1 MDKSRTSWGALAP
14 ALVPGVG
21 VGLYWVLSLAQGD
34 SLSLAA
40 IYRHGDYTYF
50 PALAGLANFSLGE
63 SLVYEHLGEGIRSFP
78 LPALALHGL
87 AIGLLGP
94 VGFPVADVLIATFA
108 YLAARRVF
116 RACALLPLTSEVLA
130 LLVSCSVV
138 AWSPS
143 GPVIEWLPKHML
155 WGYRLPRPFV
165 TDLFLLLAVGSSL
178 LVFVRGRRSTAEWLT
193 LGLWFGLL
201 LQSRFYSAATLGLG
215 IGVALLGLLTTRDH
229 EIARTLRGIGAF
241 ALATSVAMIPFLV
254 QRLSEHPDIPVR
266 FGSFPVDRLEP
277 LLLEI
282 VSPDVVQPLVAVF
295 AVGIAIWFF
304 APPDTTARL
313 RAIGALGVLCLISPF
328 ALPASTMLLGQ
339 TVQPYQFE
347 IQVVVFKT
355 LAMMAC
361 AGQLLDVA
369 ATQLAKRAP
378 ALAAKRAWRPTAL
391 AIVAIV
397 GIGASVERHAIQLSR
412 PHHVRTDFIGYRM
425 PMYRESFEELTRELA
440 KESYRDAR
448 VLATFDI
455 QVHAWWS
462 LFGGGQAY
470 LPDPFATNVPDEE
483 IEDRLLSFLKMHG
496 VDRRRTLQ
504 LLQNRLVQIF
514 FLACAKYQASPAH
527 TFAPLDEYPPRVRQ
541 ALASMSVFQNWRVW
555 IPESE
560 ALRLLEKYDR
570 LPGTLQGRRLD
581 VIVLGRGK
589 LDGQLEPDPAEFQKS
604 YANRV
609 FRVYTGVHR

>member
-1 MDKSRTSWGALAP
+1 
-14 ALVPGVG
+14 
-21 VGLYWVLSLAQGD
+21 VLSLAQGD

-40 IYRHGDYTYF
+40 IYRFGDYTYF

-87 AIGLLGP
+87 A
-94 VGFPVADVLIATFA
+94 VADVLIAIFT

-138 AWSPS
+138 AWSLT
-143 GPVIEWLPKHML
+143 GPVFEWLPKHSL

-178 LVFVRGRRSTAEWLT
+178 LIFVRGRRSNADWLT

-215 IGVALLGLLTTRDH
+215 IGVALLVLFAARDH
-229 EIARTLRGIGAF
+229 EIARTLRGVGAF
-241 ALATSVAMIPFLV
+241 ALATSVALIPFLV
-254 QRLSEHPDIPVR
+254 QRLFEHPDIPVR

-277 LLLEI
+277 LLLE
-282 VSPDVVQPLVAVF
+282 SLGPDVVQPLVAVL
-295 AVGIAIWFF
+295 AAGIAIWFF
-304 APPDTTARL
+304 APPDTSARL
-313 RAIGALGVLCLISPF
+313 RAIGALGILCVISPL
-328 ALPASTMLLGQ
+328 ALPASTILLGQ

-378 ALAAKRAWRPTAL
+378 ALAAKRAWRPIAL

-397 GIGASVERHAIQLSR
+397 GIAASVERHAVRHSW
-412 PHHVRTDFIGYRM
+412 PYHMRTDFIAYRI
-425 PMYRESFEELTRELA
+425 PMYRESFEELIREFE
-440 KESYRDAR
+440 KESYRGAR
-448 VLATFDI
+448 VLATLDI

-504 LLQNRLVQIF
+504 LLQERLVQIF

-527 TFAPLDEYPPRVRQ
+527 TFAPLDEYPPKVRKS
-541 ALASMSVFQNWRVW
+541 LTSMSVLQNWNVW

-589 LDGQLEPDPAEFQKS
+589 LDGQLEPNPAEFQKS
-604 YANRV
+604 YANRA
-609 FRVYTGVHR
+609 FRVYTRVHR